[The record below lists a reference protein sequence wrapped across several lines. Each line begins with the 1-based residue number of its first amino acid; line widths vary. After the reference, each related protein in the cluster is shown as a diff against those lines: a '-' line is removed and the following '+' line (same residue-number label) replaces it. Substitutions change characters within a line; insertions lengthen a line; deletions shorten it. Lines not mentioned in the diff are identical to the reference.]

1 MPTPSSLCLSFG
13 NPNISSG
20 HICTRQVASNTIA
33 SSSLGHKWAS
43 LSRPFSSKPA
53 GNGIIG
59 IDLGTTNSSVAVM
72 EGKNEVLSLFRSLLR
87 TAGIFSDYNIREY
100 AKRRTINGFHQNR
113 RLSDPSSIASA
124 FYDGK
129 SQLEVAK
136 KQAIVYSLYAPK
148 SKSVME
154 IKSK

>member
-1 MPTPSSLCLSFG
+1 MLLV
-13 NPNISSG
+13 
-20 HICTRQVASNTIA
+20 QVASNTIA

-43 LSRPFSSKPA
+43 LARPFSSKPA

-100 AKRRTINGFHQNR
+100 AKRRTINGFRQNR

-129 SQLEVAK
+129 SQLKVTENR
-136 KQAIVYSLYAPK
+136 QLYIHRMPQNQRA
-148 SKSVME
+148 
-154 IKSK
+154 